1 MSHLFFFLLFFL
13 EMLGFAISHIFAFDP
28 EHFDQ
33 IHQSYHDTEDKE
45 TKLLDQNLRGQFT
58 EKARNVSRV
67 TYSVLK
73 TMDIGDIGTDVG
85 KYVFMKQKQAGG
97 DLVGKKEMDL
107 HGL

>member
-1 MSHLFFFLLFFL
+1 
-13 EMLGFAISHIFAFDP
+13 MLGFAISHIFAFDP

-33 IHQSYHDTEDKE
+33 NYLDTEDKE
-45 TKLLDQNLRGQFT
+45 AALIDKNLRGQIT

-67 TYSVLK
+67 TYGVLK